1 MLSICESVSFHTFY
15 ASRWNLTTKVVYIT
29 CCKKRQFSFFISS
42 VAICEIRNFWAALS
56 WFLQHSIYNF
66 FIKVEKKNQIA
77 HLATLI
83 SKQKPS
89 QKKLLF
95 SSYKQIGDEGIS
107 DVPSLFASGAF
118 QLFNTMQ
125 HYIISRDNIRCVSF
139 RINHFECLVNGIFSK
154 FSSLGAAKVK

>member
-1 MLSICESVSFHTFY
+1 MKLDHKSSLHYLLQKEAIFILHKQCCHMRNTKLLSRLELIFATLNLQVFY
-15 ASRWNLTTKVVYIT
+15 
-29 CCKKRQFSFFISS
+29 
-42 VAICEIRNFWAALS
+42 
-56 WFLQHSIYNF
+56 
-66 FIKVEKKNQIA
+66 QIA

-154 FSSLGAAKVK
+154 FSSFAAAEDSM